1 VRIVRCQSIRQ
12 RPSENRIHFGMT
24 YVHVMVPLFFRGRFL
39 IGINSWH
46 RSEAHRLMPSS
57 FPQSTHATESWNAAF
72 RADSCTGKNEDT
84 VGKTVSMGRNAKL
97 NQQRPLGAT
106 IAEQNFRNWFQMH
119 KTVNIPLCGLK
130 RGSAG

>member
-1 VRIVRCQSIRQ
+1 MPLSALTPAPARMKIR
-12 RPSENRIHFGMT
+12 S
-24 YVHVMVPLFFRGRFL
+24 
-39 IGINSWH
+39 
-46 RSEAHRLMPSS
+46 
-57 FPQSTHATESWNAAF
+57 
-72 RADSCTGKNEDT
+72 

-106 IAEQNFRNWFQMH
+106 IAEQNFRNWYQMH